1 MILHIDMDAFYAS
14 VEELDNPWLKGKCV
28 IVGGTSNRG
37 VVSAASYTARKLGVH
52 SAMPIFQAKQKCPEG
67 IFIPPRMDRYKEISK
82 KIMSLLGEFTPL
94 VEVVSIDEAY
104 LDISDTTLLHGGPED
119 IALQIK
125 QRIKDAVNLTCSIGV
140 APIKFLAKIASDMN
154 KPDGLTVILPDD
166 VPGFIDTLPIQK
178 VPGVGKKTFR
188 QLELM
193 GISKL
198 GDINK
203 YPEKTLLDRLGK
215 FGNRL
220 MELAAG
226 NDHSQVTPYS
236 QHKSVSSERTL
247 AEDTRDKSLL
257 KRYLL
262 KQAEEVARHLRKSG
276 CRGKTITIKLK
287 HSDFKQIT
295 RSITIAAPTQSSK
308 KIFQHAACLLDD
320 YKTPKKLRLI
330 GVGVSNLIS
339 TEMPVQMDLF
349 ERRSNRGGDWTQV
362 DRTVEDITKKF
373 GRDAIKRAT
382 FKEK

>member
-1 MILHIDMDAFYAS
+1 
-14 VEELDNPWLKGKCV
+14 
-28 IVGGTSNRG
+28 
-37 VVSAASYTARKLGVH
+37 
-52 SAMPIFQAKQKCPEG
+52 MPIFQAKQKCPEG
-67 IFIPPRMDRYKEISK
+67 IFIPPRMNRYKEISK
-82 KIMSLLGEFTPL
+82 KIMSLLREFTPL
-94 VEVVSIDEAY
+94 VEAVSIDEAY
-104 LDISDTTLLHGGPED
+104 LDISDTTLLHGDPED
-119 IALQIK
+119 IAIQIK
-125 QRIKDAVNLTCSIGV
+125 HRIKDTVNLTCSIGV

-178 VPGVGKKTFR
+178 VPGVGKKTYR

-193 GISKL
+193 GITKL

-215 FGNRL
+215 FGKRL

-226 NDHSQVTPYS
+226 NDRSQVTPFS

-276 CRGKTITIKLK
+276 SRGKTITIKLK

-295 RSITIAAPTQSSK
+295 RSITITTPTQSSK
-308 KIFQHAACLLDD
+308 KIFQHAASLLDD
-320 YKTPKKLRLI
+320 YKAEKKLRLI

-339 TEMPVQMDLF
+339 NEMPVQMDLF
-349 ERRSNRGGDWTQV
+349 ERRKNRSGGWTQV